1 MIRNFND
8 FGSQTHFLL
17 IEYAFHS
24 HICETKCD
32 LIQADSFTAIP
43 LWS

>member
-8 FGSQTHFLL
+8 WGSPPHFLL

-24 HICETKCD
+24 RICETKCD
-32 LIQADSFTAIP
+32 LIQVDSFPAIQV
-43 LWS
+43 WS